1 MAMHKNHAVLNK
13 RDTDVPLIGSRVE
26 DPSVEKVCREVFPLL
41 AAHGYNRTYK
51 QCRESFLYLTP
62 SPPKQQQKK

>member
-51 QCRESFLYLTP
+51 QCRESFLYLTLL
-62 SPPKQQQKK
+62 PKQQQKK